1 VGVEHLLAAR
11 PVGYVDWRGST
22 GRVSCLMTMDRR
34 QFLRVTAAGAV
45 TSLSVPVVGAG
56 ARRADDRTLRA
67 LAYPE
72 LLGVLGAERVRAIG
86 VSYRE
91 ATPAER
97 NTDALRAAIDP
108 AALVARD
115 FADERTVL
123 VDGWV
128 LSITEAR
135 QCALFSLLGR

>member
-1 VGVEHLLAAR
+1 MA
-11 PVGYVDWRGST
+11 
-22 GRVSCLMTMDRR
+22 MDRR
-34 QFLRVTAAGAV
+34 QFLRITAAGAV
-45 TSLSVPVVGAG
+45 TGLSVPVIVVGARG
-56 ARRADDRTLRA
+56 ADDPTPPA
-67 LAYPE
+67 LAYPDQH
-72 LLGVLGAERVRAIG
+72 GVLGAERVRTIG
-86 VSYRE
+86 ARYRE

-97 NTDALRAAIDP
+97 DADALRAAIDP

-128 LSITEAR
+128 LSVTEAR

>member
-1 VGVEHLLAAR
+1 
-11 PVGYVDWRGST
+11 
-22 GRVSCLMTMDRR
+22 MTMDRR

-45 TSLSVPVVGAG
+45 TSLSVPVVAAG

-86 VSYRE
+86 VRYRE

-97 NTDALRAAIDP
+97 NTVALRAAIDP
-108 AALVARD
+108 SALVARD

>member
-1 VGVEHLLAAR
+1 
-11 PVGYVDWRGST
+11 
-22 GRVSCLMTMDRR
+22 MDRR

-56 ARRADDRTLRA
+56 ARRADDRTLRT
-67 LAYPE
+67 LAYPD
-72 LLGVLGAERVRAIG
+72 LLAVLGAECVHAIG
-86 VSYRE
+86 VRYRE

-97 NTDALRAAIDP
+97 DADALRAAIDP

>member
-1 VGVEHLLAAR
+1 
-11 PVGYVDWRGST
+11 
-22 GRVSCLMTMDRR
+22 MDRR
-34 QFLRVTAAGAV
+34 QFLRITAAGAV
-45 TSLSVPVVGAG
+45 TGLSVRVIGVGARG
-56 ARRADDRTLRA
+56 ADDRTLRA

-72 LLGVLGAERVRAIG
+72 LLAVLGAERVRAIG
-86 VSYRE
+86 VGYRE
-91 ATPAER
+91 ATPAECDA
-97 NTDALRAAIDP
+97 DALRAAIDP

-128 LSITEAR
+128 LSVTEAR

>member
-1 VGVEHLLAAR
+1 MA
-11 PVGYVDWRGST
+11 
-22 GRVSCLMTMDRR
+22 MDGR

-45 TSLSVPVVGAG
+45 SGLSVPVIGVGAS
-56 ARRADDRTLRA
+56 RADDRTLRA
-67 LAYPE
+67 LAYPD
-72 LLGVLGAERVRAIG
+72 LLGVLGAERVHAIG
-86 VSYRE
+86 VRYRE

-97 NTDALRAAIDP
+97 DAAALRAAIGP

-115 FADERTVL
+115 FADSRTVL

-128 LSITEAR
+128 LSVTEAR

>member
-1 VGVEHLLAAR
+1 MA
-11 PVGYVDWRGST
+11 
-22 GRVSCLMTMDRR
+22 MDRR
-34 QFLRVTAAGAV
+34 QFLRVTAIGAV
-45 TSLSVPVVGAG
+45 TGLSVPVVGAAARG
-56 ARRADDRTLRA
+56 AGDRTLRA
-67 LAYPE
+67 LAYPD
-72 LLGVLGAERVRAIG
+72 LLAVLGAERVHAIG

-97 NTDALRAAIDP
+97 DADALRTAIAIARTPEGAGGEHARLDSR
-108 AALVARD
+108 ALVARD

-128 LSITEAR
+128 LSVTEAR

>member
-1 VGVEHLLAAR
+1 MA
-11 PVGYVDWRGST
+11 
-22 GRVSCLMTMDRR
+22 MDRR

-45 TSLSVPVVGAG
+45 TGLSVPVIGAS
-56 ARRADDRTLRA
+56 ARGADDRTLRA
-67 LAYPE
+67 LAYPN
-72 LLGVLGAERVRAIG
+72 LLGVLGAERVHAIG

-97 NTDALRAAIDP
+97 DADALRTAIAIARTAEGVGGEHARLDSG
-108 AALVARD
+108 ALVARD

-128 LSITEAR
+128 LSVTEAR